1 MFCIQMLLQGSFKRH
16 LFIRPLFVCF
26 TIVHTKSLGTAVSL
40 EKLFDIEVTW
50 SLLLFLDFGDLLLLP

>member
-40 EKLFDIEVTW
+40 EKLFDIEVT
-50 SLLLFLDFGDLLLLP
+50 